1 MRRTNRG
8 NLRTYSL
15 WSPVYDRLIGLA
27 PFRVGRS
34 KAHARLALETGERVL
49 LVGVGTG
56 VDLPL
61 LPVGIAAV
69 GVDLSPAM
77 LARARKKLPIG
88 GRQIGLLRADA
99 QSMPLA
105 DASFDAA
112 LLALILSVVPD
123 GAACLAET
131 VRLLE
136 PGGRIV
142 VFDKF
147 LPGGT
152 RPSFGR
158 RAFNLLTSLFG
169 TDINRSIEPMVEA
182 CECEIITDEPAAL
195 GGAYRVIVLRKE

>member
-1 MRRTNRG
+1 MERTNRG

-15 WSPVYDRLIGLA
+15 WSPVYDRMIGLA
-27 PFRVGRS
+27 PFRAGRS
-34 KAHARLALETGERVL
+34 KAHERLALKSGERVL
-49 LVGVGTG
+49 LAGVGTG

-61 LPVGIAAV
+61 LPAGVEAV

-77 LARARKKLPIG
+77 LARARRRLPID
-88 GRQIGLLRADA
+88 GRQIELLRGDA

-152 RPSFGR
+152 RPSVGR

-169 TDINRSIEPMVEA
+169 TDINRAIEPMVEA
-182 CECEIITDEPAAL
+182 NDCEIITDEPAAL
-195 GGAYRVIVLRKE
+195 GGAYRVIVLRRT